1 MRLLEWTWAAYL
13 LKAWRDQPIHAFGKQ
28 GDKEVVVFTVF
39 DLFKFLHI
47 ASAIVWIGGAV
58 TLTILNVRVRRTGD
72 RAAMAA
78 LGQQSAVLGR
88 ILLGPAAASTFV
100 TGLVMIAEAGIA
112 FTTLWV
118 LWGTIAI
125 ALSMYLG
132 AGPIRRTGEELAIGA
147 SNPKP
152 EHARVAALGNRLRTL
167 NAVNLIVLFSAVW
180 AMVFKPTL

>member
-1 MRLLEWTWAAYL
+1 
-13 LKAWRDQPIHAFGKQ
+13 
-28 GDKEVVVFTVF
+28 VFTVYN
-39 DLFKFLHI
+39 LFKFIHI
-47 ASAIVWIGGAV
+47 VAVIVWIGGIV
-58 TLTILNVRVRRTGD
+58 TAGILNARVARTRD

-88 ILLGPAAASTFV
+88 MVLGPSGAITF
-100 TGLVMIAEAGIA
+100 IAGFVAVLDAGIE

-118 LWGTIAI
+118 VWGMA
-125 ALSMYLG
+125 AVFVSMFLG

-152 EHARVAALGNRLRTL
+152 EQARVAALRNRLRTL
-167 NAVNLIVLFSAVW
+167 NVVQLVILFSAVW